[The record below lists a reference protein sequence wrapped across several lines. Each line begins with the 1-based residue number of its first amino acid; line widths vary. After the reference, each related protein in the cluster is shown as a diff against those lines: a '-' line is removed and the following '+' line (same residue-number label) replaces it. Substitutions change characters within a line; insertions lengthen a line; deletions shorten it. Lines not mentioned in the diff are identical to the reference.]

1 MDRIGFA
8 CLVILAASALGGCT
22 HGRTLVSTVVH
33 NFPDLDD
40 YRIFANRT
48 VGRGAQPSRLRPLAR
63 TPSFLDG
70 LSVPDGEGRPRALE
84 RYLEDTRTAA
94 FLVMHRERIVLE
106 HYAPGYDARS
116 LFNSFSIAKSIVGTL
131 VGIALAEGR
140 IRGLEATV
148 AEYRPELAGT
158 PYGEVTLKSLL
169 TMTSGVGDAP
179 DPLPARA
186 TYYYGED
193 LGKVIA
199 GAVRERE
206 QGARWRYSEA
216 DVQVLG
222 LVLEAA
228 VGTTISEYLARKLW
242 RPLGMEADA
251 LWALDRE
258 GGSEK
263 AFCCLSARVRDF
275 ARFGR
280 LSMLGGR
287 WHGRQLI
294 PADWAAHAA
303 LPPVHSVP
311 GYTHRQLWWH
321 PAGAR
326 GDYYAYGHNGQYLYV
341 DPASGTVIVKFSE
354 TNRQDPLPMFRAVA
368 DALSRPANLAELER
382 LDARLV
388 ARR

>member
-1 MDRIGFA
+1 MTRIIHG
-8 CLVILAASALGGCT
+8 CLAILAASALGGCM
-22 HGRTLVSTVVH
+22 HARTLVSTVVH

-48 VGRGAQPSRLRPLAR
+48 VGRGPQASRLRPLAR

-70 LSVPDGEGRPRALE
+70 LVVPDGEGGARALA

-94 FLVMHRERIVLE
+94 FLVVQDERLVLE
-106 HYAPGYDARS
+106 HYAPGYDRRS
-116 LFNSFSIAKSIVGTL
+116 LFNSFSIAKSVVGTL
-131 VGIALAEGR
+131 VGIAVAEGR
-140 IRGLEATV
+140 IRSLDATV

-158 PYGEVTLKSLL
+158 PYGAVTLTSLL

-186 TYYYGED
+186 SYYYGDD
-193 LGKVIA
+193 LGATVA
-199 GAVRERE
+199 DAVRERAPGE
-206 QGARWRYSEA
+206 RWRYSEA

-228 VGTTISEYLARKLW
+228 VGTTVSDYLATKLW

-258 GGSEK
+258 GGREK
-263 AFCCLSARVRDF
+263 AFCCLSARARDF

-280 LSMLGGR
+280 LNALHGR
-287 WHGRQLI
+287 WQGRQLV
-294 PADWAAHAA
+294 PAAWAEHAA
-303 LPPVHSVP
+303 LPAVRSVP

-321 PAGAR
+321 PEGGR

-341 DPASGTVIVKFSE
+341 DPASRTVIVKFSE
-354 TNRQDPLPMFRAVA
+354 TRRQDPLAMFRAVA
-368 DALSRPANLAELER
+368 DALRRPGNRAELAR
-382 LDARLV
+382 LDTQLLARH
-388 ARR
+388 